1 MQCAVKVQV
10 CTLNVSNLNDQYI
23 FGVPPRRELC
33 LSTLPFHNKSRENAA
48 PASRPAASYNRIG
61 QLYIEDLFVYRK
73 LGGGYMR
80 VPGIGVWQSEP
91 EGILTVTVYPT
102 QCFNR

>member
-73 LGGGYMR
+73 LGGVYACSGYRCMAKR
-80 VPGIGVWQSEP
+80 TGGDPDGDCISD
-91 EGILTVTVYPT
+91 TM
-102 QCFNR
+102 F